1 MHGVCI
7 MTSLL
12 CIIMHME
19 DINLG
24 RFSEEEINRMLF
36 QSSQTGNISERTSFL
51 SGQLLGIAYSE
62 STLTGDRVR
71 PEIFVINLEGVDCFT
86 FIDYVEAMRLSDSL
100 AAFRDNLMRVR
111 YRDGVISFENRN
123 HFFTDWREFNA
134 DLVTDVTEEI
144 GGAKVERI
152 KKILNQK
159 EDGTY
164 FLPGIQPVQREI
176 VYIPSKAIDASVLE
190 KLSTGDY
197 IGVYSQ
203 DKGLDVSHV
212 GIVIKGKNK
221 IWIRHAS
228 AQEKYRKV
236 IDQDFKEYILNK
248 PGIIVL
254 RPKNI

>member
-24 RFSEEEINRMLF
+24 RFSEEINGMLF
-36 QSSQTGNISERTSFL
+36 QSSQTGNISERISFL
-51 SGQLLGIAYSE
+51 SGQLLGIAYKE
-62 STLTGDRVR
+62 STLIGDRVS
-71 PEIFVINLEGVDCFT
+71 PEVFVINLEGVDCFT

-100 AAFRDNLMRVR
+100 AEFRDNLMRVR

-134 DLVTDVTEEI
+134 DLVTDVTGEI
-144 GGAKVERI
+144 GGATVERM
-152 KKILNQK
+152 KKLLNQK

-164 FLPGIQPVQREI
+164 FLPGIQPIQREI
-176 VYIPSKAIDASVLE
+176 VYIPSKAIDASVLG

-197 IGVYSQ
+197 IGIYSHAG
-203 DKGLDVSHV
+203 GLDVSHT
-212 GIVIKGKNK
+212 GIIIQDENR
-221 IWIRHAS
+221 IWLRHAS
-228 AQEKYRKV
+228 AQEKYRRV

-254 RPKNI
+254 RAKNI